1 MRNHSI
7 ACLVVIFAASIG
19 CNSGKSAGGSSGGSA
34 GGSAATAQR
43 EIKDDADSKQ
53 FVSTSMTRIIGDNFA
68 SRTDEYREARTW
80 LKEPKNKPVK
90 LERSVVEKLVED
102 LYAAGA
108 TTVYAAGLKPTD
120 VGGVTSSSLVALV
133 SATDDA
139 LRGRVLEVR
148 NKHYAAYL
156 PTIGKV
162 DLVKDLSNN
171 EVGLAVVEIELQ
183 H

>member
-1 MRNHSI
+1 MRHLQ
-7 ACLVVIFAASIG
+7 LVYVVLISALCVG
-19 CNSGKSAGGSSGGSA
+19 CNSGKPAGGSSGGSA
-34 GGSAATAQR
+34 AGSAATVPR
-43 EIKDDADSKQ
+43 ELKDNADSKQ
-53 FVSTSMTRIIGDNFA
+53 FVSTPMTKILGDNFS
-68 SRTDEYREARTW
+68 SRTDEYREAREW

-90 LERSVVEKLVED
+90 LDRAVVAKLVDD

-120 VGGVTSSSLVALV
+120 DGGVTSSSLVALV
-133 SATDDA
+133 SAVDDA
-139 LRGRVLEVR
+139 IRSRVLEVR

-156 PTIGKV
+156 PTVGKV

-171 EVGLAVVEIELQ
+171 EVALAVIEIELQ